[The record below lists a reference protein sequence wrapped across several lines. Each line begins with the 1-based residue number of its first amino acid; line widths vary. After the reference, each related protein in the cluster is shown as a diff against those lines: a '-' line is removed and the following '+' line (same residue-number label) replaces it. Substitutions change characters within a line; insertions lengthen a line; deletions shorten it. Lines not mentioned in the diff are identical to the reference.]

1 MLSFLTNHQKP
12 KTAATMQSNENNIN
26 DDDDRNLPPAAAA
39 AGAGAK
45 QEQDESLAGDDEDDD
60 DAPRSRSGFWSHRQP
75 IIVPTKTY
83 DGGMNENERQQLQQ
97 QERQRQRQAND
108 SNHRIGTLSTSTTTH
123 DLFQTYSDTDT
134 RMLSLLGLEPA
145 ANPNVDVGVG
155 EQQEDWRQLTG
166 FLGLGIRRDR
176 GRRGSN
182 QDAAESQAAA
192 EGTEGTMPPRQTRI
206 SLELHVNA
214 FTNMWTQRGELDL
227 PNVLPDPPRG
237 EPPQQRQRDTSS
249 SSSSDQNGQDGD
261 KAQGESH

>member
-1 MLSFLTNHQKP
+1 
-12 KTAATMQSNENNIN
+12 MQSNENNIN

-108 SNHRIGTLSTSTTTH
+108 SNHGIATLSTSTTTH

-145 ANPNVDVGVG
+145 ANPNVDFG

-176 GRRGSN
+176 GRRGGN

-237 EPPQQRQRDTSS
+237 EPPQQCDT